1 MVNQKSENDITEI
14 IIISIIVNNNR
25 YINLMK
31 RIKWAISLPIVAVI
45 LLIIEFWMEFFC
57 RDISWDQSLHMIKRV
72 NWIDLLI
79 FPAMI
84 VIGIIIGIL
93 PLSKQKFATRASIS
107 TALIF
112 IGFSLFF
119 IIRMTISAYGLDSTI
134 NYFTAK
140 EDIRNGKI
148 RFYTYGQLCCI
159 PSNVYRAIDSLGKS
173 YGYETINIGM
183 GTPGVEI
190 YNDVVEDYLEQIH
203 GENWR
208 NEFYRKVD
216 SIHGVETQIKKD

>member
-1 MVNQKSENDITEI
+1 
-14 IIISIIVNNNR
+14 
-25 YINLMK
+25 MK
-31 RIKWAISLPIVAVI
+31 RIKWAISLLIVAVI
-45 LLIIEFWMEFFC
+45 LLIIEFWMEFFG

-148 RFYTYGQLCCI
+148 
-159 PSNVYRAIDSLGKS
+159 SMDSCAVS
-173 YGYETINIGM
+173 QAMYI
-183 GTPGVEI
+183 
-190 YNDVVEDYLEQIH
+190 EQ
-203 GENWR
+203 
-208 NEFYRKVD
+208 
-216 SIHGVETQIKKD
+216 